1 MSLIIANSN
10 KYIYNNNNEVITES
24 LEQAYNYQC
33 RFKDPIV
40 LKPNSVIEV
49 VSANLQN
56 ANVIKIDES
65 NELIQF
71 QYGPKQEGNPII
83 PVYIPHGT
91 YSGDGLADAIN
102 KEVEKMNLNS
112 TYHFLVNYD
121 DNDSLF
127 YIYTQN
133 FNADIGGSNFNE
145 LNKFILEE
153 NINLTTPLGG
163 DEYYT
168 NNGIIYG
175 NKFET
180 MSVTSLRGQ
189 PEVYHNHSL
198 DTPHNVIKT
207 YRGNRFR
214 FLEPGQNFNANEAR
228 KQHDYDSC
236 LISNKSIHTGQ
247 GHHSVVI
254 TPHKQIKL
262 DVATFTGSNREC
274 QVFKDINQNAL
285 IGATFNGNPITL
297 SLIDTNMDTSFITS
311 STSNIKRIF
320 LVVTSG
326 MNRVNS
332 IRIATS
338 NNKDLFPRNLKIH
351 GASLSG
357 NIINTLYT
365 AGDNEINW
373 RSNRK
378 SGTAEDRQFV
388 TIDFNNYSPSTVQ
401 TLALEFD
408 QPGEV
413 ELACIQLFTRNVAEP
428 SSVSETMQSYTG
440 SNGYD
445 ARVNYQASDNYYLK
459 FITDADL
466 GSGLGTD
473 ILLETCAYRHLLIV
487 NKTDKAIDNALLN
500 NDFVLQLNGV
510 HDRNK
515 SLINSYRHIES
526 NISSEEMSISF
537 QNTGLTAFQSALTI
551 EKTQYY
557 PKCALG
563 LNKYDNVYGS
573 FIDDNDLNSRSIIVN
588 EGTSGVQPV
597 KSGTN
602 AGPRIHADAVCEVTN
617 EQISVSYT
625 ENLLYKLDSNDN
637 VVANNRQNVDIVRNK
652 NITDYLSTY
661 QNGDNIMITAVM
673 NYNNQV
679 GFYVGHDTQGDM
691 VFNEQELITDNAS
704 DTNFP
709 LTLSQVH
716 GPVIPS
722 VYSNS
727 GYVYNQEMLLS
738 QGISNNELASQQPNM
753 NSAFNSLPVA
763 KQNIDYDYFSLFGK
777 LPFFKNDNTTFTYDV
792 NINNKYQNL
801 TSQISCDGF
810 SGVTGNK
817 SFSIDNA
824 IAQDHN
830 DGLGI
835 NTDDKLVL
843 KLGRV
848 SDRQVD
854 EEYKKAL
861 NDNGVPVTPYILST
875 IFNSLGAE
883 KVMVIEDHNEEIGM
897 PYDPSNQFSHDYV
910 ITLTNLGNP
919 KGYNSIRSD
928 VQKIIGV
935 LNKNE
940 LEFNSDNSVNYKP
953 PYPLKIKLNNLK
965 EENINN
971 FNIQVTNGDGTL
983 ADHLINPTSIVLR
996 ITEENDK
1003 NKI

>member
-102 KEVEKMNLNS
+102 KQVEKMNLNS

-214 FLEPGQNFNANEAR
+214 FLEPGQTINSNEIR
-228 KQHDYDSC
+228 QQNNYDNC

-247 GHHSVVI
+247 GHHSIVI
-254 TPHKQIKL
+254 TPHKQMKL

-274 QVFKDINQNAL
+274 QVFEDESQKSL
-285 IGATFNGNPITL
+285 IGALFNGNTIDHTL
-297 SLIDTNMDTSFITS
+297 LDVNMDTSFTTTGSDSKKLIQLFI
-311 STSNIKRIF
+311 STGANK
-320 LVVTSG
+320 
-326 MNRVNS
+326 VNTVK
-332 IRIATS
+332 IATG
-338 NNKDLFPRNLKIH
+338 NNPELFPRNLKIH
-351 GASLSG
+351 GIALAG
-357 NIINTLYT
+357 NIINTLYE

-373 RSNRK
+373 RTNK
-378 SGTAEDRQFV
+378 NSGTAKDREFV
-388 TIDFNNYSPSTVQ
+388 TIDFVNYSPSTVVGI
-401 TLALEFD
+401 ALEFN
-408 QPGEV
+408 QSSQV
-413 ELACIQLFTRNVAEP
+413 ELACVRLSTRNTAES
-428 SSVSETMQSYTG
+428 SSVSETMQAYTG

-445 ARVNYQASDNYYLK
+445 ARVNYQSADNYYLK

-466 GSGLGTD
+466 GTGLGTD

-487 NKTDKAIDNALLN
+487 NKTDKAIDNAILN
-500 NDFVLQLNGV
+500 NDFVLQLNGA
-510 HDRNK
+510 HDRDK
-515 SLINSYRHIES
+515 SLINSYRHIDT

-551 EKTQYY
+551 EKTQFY

-573 FIDDNDLNSRSIIVN
+573 FISDNDLNSRSIIVN
-588 EGTSGVQPV
+588 EGTSAVQAV
-597 KSGTN
+597 KSGT
-602 AGPRIHADAVCEVTN
+602 ASACILGPAFVP
-617 EQISVSYT
+617 
-625 ENLLYKLDSNDN
+625 LF
-637 VVANNRQNVDIVRNK
+637 
-652 NITDYLSTY
+652 
-661 QNGDNIMITAVM
+661 TA
-673 NYNNQV
+673 
-679 GFYVGHDTQGDM
+679 
-691 VFNEQELITDNAS
+691 
-704 DTNFP
+704 
-709 LTLSQVH
+709 
-716 GPVIPS
+716 
-722 VYSNS
+722 
-727 GYVYNQEMLLS
+727 
-738 QGISNNELASQQPNM
+738 
-753 NSAFNSLPVA
+753 
-763 KQNIDYDYFSLFGK
+763 
-777 LPFFKNDNTTFTYDV
+777 
-792 NINNKYQNL
+792 
-801 TSQISCDGF
+801 
-810 SGVTGNK
+810 
-817 SFSIDNA
+817 
-824 IAQDHN
+824 
-830 DGLGI
+830 
-835 NTDDKLVL
+835 
-843 KLGRV
+843 
-848 SDRQVD
+848 
-854 EEYKKAL
+854 
-861 NDNGVPVTPYILST
+861 
-875 IFNSLGAE
+875 
-883 KVMVIEDHNEEIGM
+883 
-897 PYDPSNQFSHDYV
+897 
-910 ITLTNLGNP
+910 
-919 KGYNSIRSD
+919 
-928 VQKIIGV
+928 
-935 LNKNE
+935 
-940 LEFNSDNSVNYKP
+940 
-953 PYPLKIKLNNLK
+953 
-965 EENINN
+965 
-971 FNIQVTNGDGTL
+971 
-983 ADHLINPTSIVLR
+983 
-996 ITEENDK
+996 
-1003 NKI
+1003 